1 MVAYV
6 IVFRERTTDQAPM
19 AEYLSRA
26 RAISGEHHL
35 VIRALHGRHE
45 VREGAPVEAVS
56 ILEFPSYEAAQ
67 RWYDD
72 PRYQEALVFR
82 KQTGSFHCVIV
93 DGV

>member
-6 IVFRERTTDQAPM
+6 VVYRESTTDRAPM

-26 RAISGEHHL
+26 RAISDEHGL
-35 VIRALHGRHE
+35 TIRALNGRHD
-45 VREGAPVEAVS
+45 VREGAPIEAVS

-67 RWYDD
+67 LWYDD
-72 PRYQEALVFR
+72 PRYQEALAFR
-82 KQTGSFHCVIV
+82 KQTGAFHCIII